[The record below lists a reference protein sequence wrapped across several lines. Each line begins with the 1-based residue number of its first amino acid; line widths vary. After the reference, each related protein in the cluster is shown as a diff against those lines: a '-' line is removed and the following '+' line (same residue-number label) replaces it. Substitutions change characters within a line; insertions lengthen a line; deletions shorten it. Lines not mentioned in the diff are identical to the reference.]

1 MKFHINPELD
11 IPKYK
16 QVLKVIEAGI
26 MDGSLK
32 KGTHLPSMS
41 DIAFETG
48 MSKETVKRA
57 LVTLRDKGYIAS
69 CPGKG
74 YYVSKDAD
82 EIPQKMNVLMILSS
96 LDIFKQ
102 LLVDSFT
109 STLMGKAEIK
119 VMFHSSDVEQLESY
133 LDQYLDTYDYY
144 VITPH
149 FPMDEELQQR
159 VARALGRIPNRKL
172 ILLDHCNRFMTGHFG
187 AVCQDF
193 EADVACG
200 LENALED
207 LKKAIRLNAVV
218 LPTSRYSRY
227 VLKGVTSFCQTHG
240 IELRVLD
247 SFPDKVEKGEVYLLL
262 TGQLPN
268 ELVKLDAVLK
278 KNNLRVGKDVGIISY
293 NDVPL
298 NAVVLGGLTTISSD
312 FAKMGKLAA
321 EMILSG
327 KMIKVHNDFRMI
339 RRKTF

>member
-1 MKFHINPELD
+1 
-11 IPKYK
+11 
-16 QVLKVIEAGI
+16 
-26 MDGSLK
+26 
-32 KGTHLPSMS
+32 MS

-48 MSKETVKRA
+48 MSKETVKLA

-109 STLMGKAEIK
+109 STLMGKTEIK
-119 VMFHSSDVEQLESY
+119 VMFHNSDVEQLESY
-133 LDQYLDTYDYY
+133 IDQHQDTYDYY
-144 VITPH
+144 VVTPH
-149 FPMDEELQQR
+149 FPMDEELQLR
-159 VARALGRIPNRKL
+159 VARILGRIPNRKL

-207 LKKAIRLNAVV
+207 LKKARRLNAVV

-227 VLKGVTSFCQTHG
+227 ILKGVTSFCQTHG
-240 IELRVLD
+240 IERRVLD
-247 SFPDKVEKGEVYLLL
+247 SIPENVEKGEVYLLL

-298 NAVVLGGLTTISSD
+298 NAVVLGGLTTISTD

-321 EMILSG
+321 EMILGG
-327 KMIKVHNDFRMI
+327 KMQKVHNDFRMI
-339 RRKTF
+339 RRNTF